1 MPKSGARRAKGEGPL
16 MERKS
21 LEELIDFA
29 REVRNHAYA
38 PYSNFAVGAVVES
51 RDGRIFTGCN
61 VENASYGLTL
71 CAERVAL
78 GKAIS
83 EGVRDLVRVV
93 VTADTKTPIPPCGA
107 CRQLI
112 LELAGP
118 DAEVVMTNLAGDRIF
133 ASSQSLLPSAF
144 DRHYL

>member
-1 MPKSGARRAKGEGPL
+1 MTFNELDQLITAARL
-16 MERKS
+16 V
-21 LEELIDFA
+21 
-29 REVRNHAYA
+29 RENAYA

-51 RDGRIFTGCN
+51 QGGELYTGCN

-83 EGVRDLVRVV
+83 EGARDLVRVV
-93 VTADTKTPIPPCGA
+93 VIADTSLPIPPCGA

-118 DAEVVMTNLAGDRIF
+118 ETVVVLANLRGDRIVTT
-133 ASSQSLLPSAF
+133 ASALLPAAF

>member
-1 MPKSGARRAKGEGPL
+1 

-29 REVRNHAYA
+29 REVRNNAYA

>member
-1 MPKSGARRAKGEGPL
+1 MQKKTLP
-16 MERKS
+16 
-21 LEELIDFA
+21 ELIETA
-29 REVRNHAYA
+29 REARLLAYA

-51 RDGRIFTGCN
+51 RTGQVFTGCN

-78 GKAIS
+78 CKAVS

-93 VTADTKTPIPPCGA
+93 VIADTASPVPPCGA

-112 LELAGP
+112 IELAGP
-118 DAEVVMTNLAGDRIF
+118 EAEVVLANLAEEWTVTTAGV
-133 ASSQSLLPSAF
+133 LLPSAF
-144 DRHYL
+144 DRRFL

>member
-1 MPKSGARRAKGEGPL
+1 MNPNDQNDPN
-16 MERKS
+16 
-21 LEELIDFA
+21 ELDQLIAVA
-29 REVRNHAYA
+29 REARQFAYA

-51 RDGRIFTGCN
+51 RDGRLFTGCN

-83 EGVRDLVRVV
+83 EGARDLLRVV
-93 VTADTKTPIPPCGA
+93 VIADTRRPIPPCGA

-118 DAEVVMTNLAGDRIF
+118 EAAVVLANLAGDHIVTT
-133 ASSQSLLPSAF
+133 SSALLPAAF

>member
-1 MPKSGARRAKGEGPL
+1 MNQNDPIDSNGLNDPN
-16 MERKS
+16 
-21 LEELIDFA
+21 ELDQLIAVA
-29 REVRNHAYA
+29 REARQFAYA

-51 RDGRIFTGCN
+51 RDGRLFTGCN

-83 EGVRDLVRVV
+83 EGARDLLRVV
-93 VTADTKTPIPPCGA
+93 VIADTRRPIPPCGA

-118 DAEVVMTNLAGDRIF
+118 EAAVVLANLAGDRIVTT
-133 ASSQSLLPSAF
+133 SSALLPAAF

>member
-1 MPKSGARRAKGEGPL
+1 MHIKPL
-16 MERKS
+16 P
-21 LEELIDFA
+21 ELIETA
-29 REVRNHAYA
+29 REARLLAYA

-51 RDGRIFTGCN
+51 RTGQVFTGCN

-78 GKAIS
+78 CKAVS

-93 VTADTKTPIPPCGA
+93 VIADTDSPVPPCGA

-112 LELAGP
+112 IELAGP
-118 DAEVVMTNLAGDRIF
+118 AAEVVLANLAGEWTVTT
-133 ASSQSLLPSAF
+133 AGVLLPSAF
-144 DRHYL
+144 DRRFL

>member
-1 MPKSGARRAKGEGPL
+1 

-29 REVRNHAYA
+29 REVRNNAYA

-107 CRQLI
+107 CCQLI

>member
-1 MPKSGARRAKGEGPL
+1 MGRTVDELVESARRV
-16 MERKS
+16 R
-21 LEELIDFA
+21 EL
-29 REVRNHAYA
+29 AYA
-38 PYSNFAVGAVVES
+38 PYSKFAVGAVVEAA
-51 RDGRIFTGCN
+51 DGTIFTGCN

-83 EGVRDLVRVV
+83 EGARELVRVV
-93 VTADTKTPIPPCGA
+93 VIADTSRPVPPCGA

-112 LELAGP
+112 IELAGP
-118 DAEVVMTNLAGDRIF
+118 ATEVLLTNLKGDRLVTT
-133 ASSQSLLPSAF
+133 AEALLPSAF